1 MTAAARRDAR
11 DRLRLPLALILAS
24 SPILVI
30 AGLCLDAAARRA
42 RSHQGDPAVALL
54 ATRLPT
60 SDLALSG
67 GARWLRALSL
77 EEPGAAF
84 ADGPAM
90 PDPDPA
96 GASVAPPAEVWAGAE
111 PRSDAVITRGAP
123 R

>member
-1 MTAAARRDAR
+1 MTPPVRRDAR
-11 DRLRLPLALILAS
+11 DRLRLPLALILVT
-24 SPILVI
+24 SPIVVI
-30 AGLCLDAAARRA
+30 AGLSLDAAARRA
-42 RSHQGDPAVALL
+42 SSRRGDAAVALL
-54 ATRLPT
+54 ASRLPT

-67 GARWLRALSL
+67 GARWLRALSV

-96 GASVAPPAEVWAGAE
+96 GASVAPPVEVWSEAE
-111 PRSDAVITRGAP
+111 PRRVPVITRGAA